1 MSFSTVHYLIRYN
14 CLCCCRSVPKSCP
27 TLCNPM
33 ACSPPG
39 SSAHGMSK
47 QEYWSWVIISFSKD
61 HYFEN
66 KKHKTPVQSNTKCSS
81 SWHALAKPNGW
92 SYLLLHVLHRVAGL
106 IKIKMESPSHLTGCE
121 CCLMIVRKVVTLQ
134 GHRTEGQATVVWRP
148 EREVSG
154 CSLVFMDHESL
165 DMGYSSDFTCSVPLS
180 YCIFQKRIVPLFGEK
195 WVVESL
201 SLMVRNL
208 AVQLWIRLRGL
219 LSRFWSPHAF
229 CQWSSNRSWNQNRW
243 RAY

>member
-14 CLCCCRSVPKSCP
+14 FLCCCRSVPKSCP

-39 SSAHGMSK
+39 SSTHGMSK

-121 CCLMIVRKVVTLQ
+121 CCLVIVRKVVTLQ
-134 GHRTEGQATVVWRP
+134 GHRTEGQATVVWRL
-148 EREVSG
+148 EEKF
-154 CSLVFMDHESL
+154 LV
-165 DMGYSSDFTCSVPLS
+165 
-180 YCIFQKRIVPLFGEK
+180 
-195 WVVESL
+195 
-201 SLMVRNL
+201 VRWC
-208 AVQLWIRLRGL
+208 LWITSPWIWDIVLISHVLFLCHTVYFRKESCHCLGKNGL
-219 LSRFWSPHAF
+219 
-229 CQWSSNRSWNQNRW
+229 
-243 RAY
+243 